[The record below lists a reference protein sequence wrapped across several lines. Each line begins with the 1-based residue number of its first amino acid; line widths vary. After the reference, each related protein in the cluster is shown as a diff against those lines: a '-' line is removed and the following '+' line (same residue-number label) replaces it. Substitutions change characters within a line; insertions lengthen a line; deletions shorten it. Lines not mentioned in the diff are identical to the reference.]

1 MNKEIVYINL
11 AGLEYPRDPSHQLT
25 IENVKVIVA
34 PTKCKVTINN
44 SFIIENV
51 YVAAIEGSSIYLYN
65 NYEVKILYQWP
76 KLVGREL
83 VLEFKSDNFR
93 IEPTT

>member
-11 AGLEYPRDPSHQLT
+11 AGLEYPRDPSHQL
-25 IENVKVIVA
+25 IVA

-76 KLVGREL
+76 KLVGRGL

-93 IEPTT
+93 IESTT